1 MLTEWEGGEAG
12 MNQMIT
18 NKGKIMFWRGPG
30 IQRVLPREGDLEVL
44 QEDVTYESGPWGAGK
59 GTVVRGTV

>member
-1 MLTEWEGGEAG
+1 